1 MFKIAL
7 VVFRECL
14 EIALLLGV
22 ILAVTKQ
29 LEKSRIYI
37 IAGVMLGIVSAALF
51 AFFTR
56 SITVAFSGLGDEIFN
71 SGVILLTVA
80 LIGWTI
86 VWMQCY
92 SIKIKQNL
100 NDLSV
105 KISSGDSSYIMLVL
119 IVAATILRE
128 GMEIIILVYSISLVE
143 IIDSNSYLLGLI
155 IGIVSGLT
163 LGVII
168 YLGLIK
174 IVNQQ
179 YIFRISSILLMLV
192 ASGFAAEAAGIL
204 SSSGI
209 ITILSDHLWDSSW
222 LISDRSIYGKFL
234 KMITGYIARPN
245 GLQVVF
251 YVCTLGLINILIQI
265 KIRQT
270 KVEQR
275 NKTIYD

>member
-86 VWMQCY
+86 VWMQGY
-92 SIKIKQNL
+92 GIKIKQNL

-128 GMEIIILVYSISLVE
+128 GMEIIILVYSISSVE

-209 ITILSDHLWDSSW
+209 ITILSDQLWDSSW

-265 KIRQT
+265 KIRHT
-270 KVEQR
+270 KVVTE
-275 NKTIYD
+275 K

>member
-37 IAGVMLGIVSAALF
+37 IAGVMLGTVSAALF

-86 VWMQCY
+86 VWMQGY
-92 SIKIKQNL
+92 GIKIKQNL
-100 NDLSV
+100 NDLSI
-105 KISSGDSSYIMLVL
+105 KISSGNSSYIMLVL

-128 GMEIIILVYSISLVE
+128 GMEIIILVYSISSVE

-209 ITILSDHLWDSSW
+209 ITILSDQLWDSSW

-265 KIRQT
+265 KIRHT
-270 KVEQR
+270 KVVTE
-275 NKTIYD
+275 K

>member
-37 IAGVMLGIVSAALF
+37 IAGVMLGTVSAALF

-71 SGVILLTVA
+71 SGIILLTVA

-86 VWMQCY
+86 VWMQGY
-92 SIKIKQNL
+92 GIKIKQNL

-128 GMEIIILVYSISLVE
+128 GMEIIILVYSISSVE

-209 ITILSDHLWDSSW
+209 ITILSDQLWDSSW

-265 KIRQT
+265 KIRHT
-270 KVEQR
+270 KAVTE
-275 NKTIYD
+275 K

>member
-37 IAGVMLGIVSAALF
+37 IAGVMLGTVSAALF

-86 VWMQCY
+86 VWMQGY
-92 SIKIKQNL
+92 GIKIKQNL

-128 GMEIIILVYSISLVE
+128 GMEIIILVYSISSVE

-209 ITILSDHLWDSSW
+209 ITILSDQLWDSSW

-265 KIRQT
+265 KIRHT
-270 KVEQR
+270 KVVTE
-275 NKTIYD
+275 K

>member
-37 IAGVMLGIVSAALF
+37 IAGVMLGTVSAALF

-86 VWMQCY
+86 VWMQGY
-92 SIKIKQNL
+92 GIKIKQNL
-100 NDLSV
+100 NDLSI
-105 KISSGDSSYIMLVL
+105 KISSGNSSYIMLVL

-128 GMEIIILVYSISLVE
+128 GMEIIILVYSISSVE

-209 ITILSDHLWDSSW
+209 ITILSDQLWDSSW

-265 KIRQT
+265 KIRHT
-270 KVEQR
+270 KAVTE
-275 NKTIYD
+275 K

>member
-37 IAGVMLGIVSAALF
+37 IAGVMLGTVSAALF

-86 VWMQCY
+86 VWMQGY
-92 SIKIKQNL
+92 GIKIKQNL

-128 GMEIIILVYSISLVE
+128 GMEIIILVYSISSVE

-163 LGVII
+163 LAVII

-209 ITILSDHLWDSSW
+209 ITILSDQLWDSSW

-265 KIRQT
+265 KIRHT
-270 KVEQR
+270 KVVTE
-275 NKTIYD
+275 K

>member
-7 VVFRECL
+7 VVFRECI

-37 IAGVMLGIVSAALF
+37 IAGVMLGTVSAALF

-86 VWMQCY
+86 VWMQGY
-92 SIKIKQNL
+92 GIKIKQNL

-105 KISSGDSSYIMLVL
+105 KISSGDSSYIMLVM

-128 GMEIIILVYSISLVE
+128 GMEIIILVYSISSVE

-209 ITILSDHLWDSSW
+209 ITILSDQLWDSSW

-265 KIRQT
+265 KIRHT
-270 KVEQR
+270 KVVTE
-275 NKTIYD
+275 K

>member
-7 VVFRECL
+7 VVFREFL

-37 IAGVMLGIVSAALF
+37 IAGVMLGTVSAALF

-86 VWMQCY
+86 VWMQGY
-92 SIKIKQNL
+92 GIKIKQNL

-128 GMEIIILVYSISLVE
+128 GMEIIILVYSISSVE

-209 ITILSDHLWDSSW
+209 ITILSDQLWDSSW

-265 KIRQT
+265 KIRHT
-270 KVEQR
+270 KVVTE
-275 NKTIYD
+275 K

>member
-37 IAGVMLGIVSAALF
+37 IAGVMLGTVSAALF

-71 SGVILLTVA
+71 FGIILLTVA

-86 VWMQCY
+86 VWMQGY
-92 SIKIKQNL
+92 GIKIKQNL

-128 GMEIIILVYSISLVE
+128 GMEIIILVYSISSVE

-209 ITILSDHLWDSSW
+209 ITILSDQLWDSSW

-265 KIRQT
+265 KIRHT
-270 KVEQR
+270 KAVTE
-275 NKTIYD
+275 K

>member
-37 IAGVMLGIVSAALF
+37 IAGVMLGTVSAALF

-86 VWMQCY
+86 VWMQGY
-92 SIKIKQNL
+92 GIKIKQNL

-105 KISSGDSSYIMLVL
+105 RISSGDSSYIMLVL

-128 GMEIIILVYSISLVE
+128 GMEIIILVYSISSVE

-155 IGIVSGLT
+155 IGMVSGLT

-174 IVNQQ
+174 IVNQL
-179 YIFRISSILLMLV
+179 YIFHISSILLMLV

-209 ITILSDHLWDSSW
+209 ITILSDQLWDSSW

-251 YVCTLGLINILIQI
+251 YICTLGLINILIQI
-265 KIRQT
+265 KIRHT
-270 KVEQR
+270 KVATE
-275 NKTIYD
+275 K

>member
-37 IAGVMLGIVSAALF
+37 IAGVMLGTVSAALF

-71 SGVILLTVA
+71 SGIILLTVT

-86 VWMQCY
+86 VWMQGY
-92 SIKIKQNL
+92 GIKIKQNL

-128 GMEIIILVYSISLVE
+128 GMEIIILVYSISSVE

-209 ITILSDHLWDSSW
+209 ITILSDQLWDSSW

-265 KIRQT
+265 KIRHT
-270 KVEQR
+270 KAVTEE
-275 NKTIYD
+275 